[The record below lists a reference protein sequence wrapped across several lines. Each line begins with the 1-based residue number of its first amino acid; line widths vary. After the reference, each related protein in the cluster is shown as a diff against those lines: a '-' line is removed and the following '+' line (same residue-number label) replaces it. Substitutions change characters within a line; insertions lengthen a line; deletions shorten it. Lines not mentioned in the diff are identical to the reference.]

1 MFYVV
6 ITKDDEQKVV
16 TDSDG
21 QVREFPKL
29 KKAKNF
35 IDGRL
40 YLSDP
45 QIVTEID
52 GIKLRFK
59 VDL

>member
-21 QVREFPKL
+21 QVREFPKR
-29 KKAKNF
+29 KKAANF
-35 IDGRL
+35 IDGRP